1 MPPWLSLIH
10 ISEPNFFDKGSF
22 YEHETT
28 VLPPGWGGIEA
39 TADKVGLATL
49 GVVGVAAAAHVAM
62 SAVSQ
67 ARAKKTNKD
76 IGGKEE

>member
-1 MPPWLSLIH
+1 
-10 ISEPNFFDKGSF
+10 
-22 YEHETT
+22 
-28 VLPPGWGGIEA
+28 
-39 TADKVGLATL
+39 VGLATL

>member
-1 MPPWLSLIH
+1 M
-10 ISEPNFFDKGSF
+10 
-22 YEHETT
+22 TT

>member
-1 MPPWLSLIH
+1 MRPAEG
-10 ISEPNFFDKGSF
+10 SEVVDVGCGN
-22 YEHETT
+22 T
-28 VLPPGWGGIEA
+28 
-39 TADKVGLATL
+39 GLATL